1 MGLLLTK
8 ESLYY
13 VNKAGQNV
21 LMLAIEN
28 YFDEKIFIHVL
39 QALKKEGSV
48 YSINTMVKEKDLKNI
63 NVGDYIAKNKTNEL
77 QITATVKKIL
87 ME

>member
-1 MGLLLTK
+1 
-8 ESLYY
+8 
-13 VNKAGQNV
+13 
-21 LMLAIEN
+21 MLAIEN